1 MARHG
6 RTLGLVAALL
16 VPVAFATG
24 CAKKEP
30 PPPPEP
36 APPPPPPPKVYVP
49 ITRAAEA
56 RDGSTVVVAKL
67 RERTIAYI
75 SDEDDSAVRA
85 FDVATRT
92 ELSRTPL
99 DGRPGQMLVDKAGR
113 LLVALRTDQAV
124 AVLEATADERAPL
137 DATAT
142 IETAGAE
149 PIAMALT
156 PDESTLLVTTGWGHS
171 LEAYE
176 LASATRRFAVDVA
189 REPRAVTV
197 ASDGKTAYVAHAA
210 AGHLSAV
217 DLEEASRTVAPIDL
231 GVPGWTERRG
241 GAGLQLFF
249 KLDGDGLDEGAA
261 PRHRFVCGTGLLHHE
276 VTFPARVARQGFSL
290 ARVHVK
296 PSKAKQ
302 GSAELEERVLAP
314 HAAVATGDA
323 KVRSTGYGGGGLEEA
338 ENIPTEMF
346 DIDVIDA
353 AKRARATGHH
363 ARVAPRF
370 RSGAQACRLPRAA
383 AVDDARQRLYVSCL
397 GVDKVMEYD
406 ASGSTPAGGFLRAID
421 VGAGPT
427 GIALDLGSRQA
438 VVWSAFDRVVN
449 VFSIAEPIAEPAG
462 EGAAKKKPAKAAPPP
477 PPEVTRVAVAPPSTP
492 LAPEAALGERLFH
505 RAGNTKISKDGRAC
519 ASCHPDGRDD
529 GLVWSTPDGPRQT
542 ILLAG
547 RVERASPFGWLG
559 KHGSLEEH
567 ITITMKN
574 LKGTG
579 ASAEELGALA
589 SWLRAMKAPPR
600 AKQATIG
607 PKEERGRELFNSSA
621 LQCGTC
627 HAEKDG
633 FSDHESHDVASAT
646 GADVSRQFLV
656 PSLRFVGGSSP
667 YFHDGRYA
675 TLGEL
680 LEKND
685 KMGDTKS
692 LSREDRDALEAYLR
706 AL

>member
-1 MARHG
+1 M
-6 RTLGLVAALL
+6 V
-16 VPVAFATG
+16 
-24 CAKKEP
+24 
-30 PPPPEP
+30 
-36 APPPPPPPKVYVP
+36 
-49 ITRAAEA
+49 RASEA
-56 RDGSTVVVAKL
+56 RDGSAVVLAKVGARTV
-67 RERTIAYI
+67 AYI
-75 SDEDDSAVRA
+75 ADEDDSAVRA
-85 FDVATRT
+85 FDLATKT

-113 LLVALRTDQAV
+113 LLVALRTEQSV
-124 AVLEATADERAPL
+124 AVLEATDDDRAPL
-137 DATAT
+137 DATAK
-142 IETAGAE
+142 IATAGAE

-156 PDESTLLVTTGWGHS
+156 PDDATLLVTTGWGHS
-171 LEAYE
+171 LEAYA
-176 LASATRRFAVDVA
+176 LASAERRFAVDVA

-210 AGHLSAV
+210 ASHLSAV
-217 DLEEASRTVAPIDL
+217 DLDEAARSVTPIDL
-231 GVPGWTERRG
+231 GIPGWTEIRRG
-241 GAGLQLFF
+241 SSGGGLLLLF
-249 KLDGDGLDEGAA
+249 KLDDDGLGDRE
-261 PRHRFVCGTGLLHHE
+261 RRNLFICGTGRLHRE
-276 VTFPARVARQGFSL
+276 VKFPSRVARQSFAL

-296 PSKAKQ
+296 APNAKR
-302 GSAELEERVLAP
+302 GDAELVERVLAP
-314 HAAVATGDA
+314 HMAVATGDA
-323 KVRSTGYGGGGLEEA
+323 KVRSSGYGGGGLEES
-338 ENIPTEMF
+338 ENVPAEMF

-353 AKRARATGHH
+353 AKRSRATGLHS
-363 ARVAPRF
+363 RVGPQLRA
-370 RSGAQACRLPRAA
+370 GAQACRLPRAA
-383 AVDDARQRLYVSCL
+383 VVDDARQRLYVSCL
-397 GVDKVMEYD
+397 GIDKVMEYD
-406 ASGSTPAGGFLRAID
+406 ASGATPAGGFKRAID

-427 GIALDLGSRQA
+427 GIALDPETRNA

-449 VFSIAEPIAEPAG
+449 VFSVADGESPAAGAG
-462 EGAAKKKPAKAAPPP
+462 EGTPAKNPAAAKAPP
-477 PPEVTRVAVAPPSTP
+477 PPEVVRIAVAPPSTP
-492 LAPEAALGERLFH
+492 LSPEAALGERLFH

-579 ASAEELGALA
+579 ASAEELTALA
-589 SWLRAMKAPPR
+589 AWLRAMKAPPR
-600 AKQATIG
+600 AKQVAMG

-627 HAEKDG
+627 HAEKNG

-675 TLGEL
+675 SLGEL

-685 KMGDTKS
+685 KMGDTKA
-692 LSREDRDALEAYLR
+692 LSREDRDALEAYLHT
-706 AL
+706 L